1 MPIFWAGDEDSWNAV
16 TVAEAKVAEGQ
27 KQGRFLSDAMESEL
41 PPLWNKAG
49 SIGVID
55 ISGSLVDGSAG
66 WMRLFGVNGYEDIIN
81 AARAASADPD
91 VKSLLFNVSSG
102 GGDVHGLA
110 DFAVEINAISKT
122 KPSLTYTKNTMAS
135 AAYWSGSSV
144 AGPIIMAPTAEVGSL
159 GILQVQRN
167 ISKQLEMQG
176 ISMTIHR
183 AGDMKA
189 RVNPIEELTD
199 KAKAHLDEQLN
210 DLHTMFKKVVAK
222 NRPGMSTEEL
232 ALATD
237 GRTFLGQ
244 RAIKAGLA
252 DSLGSFDLALKLL
265 DKGTRKQ
272 DTSQNSKG
280 AAMHMS
286 PQQLAKYQAAIAAG
300 HTIAA
305 ALDAAGVVYTAEQL
319 VEMEKSALEF
329 KAEQDA
335 AAATA
340 AAAATQAA
348 ADAATK
354 SAGTVAAVSE
364 SANDLLKSQL
374 VTANASLVTAQ
385 AELLNLKATTQSMTA
400 NHEGL
405 LAIARQATAGMI
417 IPLGGSAAAAD
428 TMDAGT
434 VIAEHARVKTLF
446 LEKFKPGQQ
455 TQATADTTQT
465 VTEGVPLDFRLRAQ
479 QLKN

>member
-1 MPIFWAGDEDSWNAV
+1 MAIFWAGDEESWNAV
-16 TVAEAKVAEGQ
+16 TVAEGKVAEGQ
-27 KQGRFLSDAMESEL
+27 KQGRYLSDAMESEL

-49 SIGVID
+49 NIGVIE

-81 AARAASADPD
+81 AARAAAADPGVD
-91 VKSLLFNVSSG
+91 SLLFNVSSG

-110 DFAVEINAISKT
+110 DFAIEINAISKT

-144 AGPIIMAPTAEVGSL
+144 AGPIIMGPTAEVGSL

-183 AGDMKA
+183 AGNMKA
-189 RVNPIEELTD
+189 RVNPIEELTAE
-199 KAKAHLDEQLN
+199 AKAHLDEQLG
-210 DLHTMFKKVVAK
+210 DLHSMFKKVVAK
-222 NRPGMSTEEL
+222 NRPQLSADEL
-232 ALATD
+232 AVATD

-252 DSLGSFDLALKLL
+252 DSIGSFDLALKLL
-265 DKGTRKQ
+265 DKGTRKK

-286 PQQLAKYQAAIAAG
+286 PQQIAKYQAAIAAG

-329 KAEQDA
+329 KAEQETAAAA
-335 AAATA
+335 AAAT
-340 AAAATQAA
+340 AAATQAA
-348 ADAATK
+348 ADAAAK
-354 SAGTVAAVSE
+354 AAGTGGE
-364 SANDLLKSQL
+364 TANDLLKAQL
-374 VTANASLVTAQ
+374 STASASLLAAQ
-385 AELLNLKATTQSMTA
+385 VELTNLKATTQSMTA
-400 NHEGL
+400 NHDGL
-405 LAIARQATAGMI
+405 LAIARKATAGMM
-417 IPLGGSAAAAD
+417 IPLGGSGAAAD
-428 TMDAGT
+428 TMDAAT
-434 VIAEHARVKTLF
+434 VITEHARVSALF
-446 LEKFKPGQQ
+446 LEKFKPGQATQ
-455 TQATADTTQT
+455 STAATTQAA
-465 VTEGVPLDFRLRAQ
+465 TEGVPLDFRLRAQ